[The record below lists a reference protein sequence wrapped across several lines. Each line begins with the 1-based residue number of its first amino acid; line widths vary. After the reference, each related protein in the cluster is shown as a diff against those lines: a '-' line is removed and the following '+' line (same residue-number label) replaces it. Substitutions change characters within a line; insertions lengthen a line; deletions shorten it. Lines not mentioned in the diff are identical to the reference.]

1 MAQRALTM
9 KRHADYPINCLLIG
23 AGGHAKAVA
32 EAAMAT
38 LGDISAYVDP
48 RPADWLAA
56 KHIAGDDK
64 VEADGMPVILGL
76 GGVTA
81 PHLKKR
87 MAVLRRYLDNGH
99 TAPVLQ
105 HPAAFVSDTARLDPG
120 CIVLAGAVVQPG
132 AVLGEGVI
140 VNTRAV
146 VEHDCEIGAGTHVA
160 PGAIVLGG
168 CRIGSCAMIGAGAV
182 VLPGA
187 AVADEE
193 LVPALTR
200 HGAPA

>member
-1 MAQRALTM
+1 MFN
-9 KRHADYPINCLLIG
+9 D
-23 AGGHAKAVA
+23 
-32 EAAMAT
+32 
-38 LGDISAYVDP
+38 
-48 RPADWLAA
+48 
-56 KHIAGDDK
+56 
-64 VEADGMPVILGL
+64 
-76 GGVTA
+76 
-81 PHLKKR
+81 
-87 MAVLRRYLDNGH
+87 
-99 TAPVLQ
+99 
-105 HPAAFVSDTARLDPG
+105 
-120 CIVLAGAVVQPG
+120 G

>member
-1 MAQRALTM
+1 
-9 KRHADYPINCLLIG
+9 
-23 AGGHAKAVA
+23 
-32 EAAMAT
+32 
-38 LGDISAYVDP
+38 
-48 RPADWLAA
+48 
-56 KHIAGDDK
+56 
-64 VEADGMPVILGL
+64 MPVILGL